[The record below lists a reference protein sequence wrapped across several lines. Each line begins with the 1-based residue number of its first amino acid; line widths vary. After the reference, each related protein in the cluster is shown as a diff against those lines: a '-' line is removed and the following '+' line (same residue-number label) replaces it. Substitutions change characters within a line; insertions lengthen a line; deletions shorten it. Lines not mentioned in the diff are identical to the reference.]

1 MSGSTSAEEDQ
12 KSSWISKWALIIHVT
27 LLQKGLGTNL
37 ANTQASAVILCLVL
51 TTSLFK
57 KKKEGAEEITESNHR
72 SKSHEDRCNG

>member
-1 MSGSTSAEEDQ
+1 MSGSSSAEEDQ
-12 KSSWISKWALIIHVT
+12 KSSWISKQALIIRVT

-57 KKKEGAEEITESNHR
+57 
-72 SKSHEDRCNG
+72 